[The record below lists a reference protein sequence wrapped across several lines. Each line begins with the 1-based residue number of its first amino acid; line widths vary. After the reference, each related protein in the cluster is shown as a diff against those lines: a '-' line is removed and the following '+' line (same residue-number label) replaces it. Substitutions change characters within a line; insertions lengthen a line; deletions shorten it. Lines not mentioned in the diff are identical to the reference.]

1 MASDRIHCEILR
13 RAAEIAGGEDK
24 LAQHLGVSNEPLSTT
39 VRTMRRAFE
48 IVGTKEHLAATL
60 NVTLADL
67 DSYLEGEKP
76 VPLEVFFDAVNVLR
90 DYRQPE
96 Q

>member
-1 MASDRIHCEILR
+1 
-13 RAAEIAGGEDK
+13 
-24 LAQHLGVSNEPLSTT
+24 
-39 VRTMRRAFE
+39 MRRAFE